1 MREFLSLLDGA
12 MPYVVLLPTG
22 QLNPD
27 IPDECRELIE
37 YVRFLVVARAKEPV
51 PAETYKK
58 EFRGDFRDEPAEE
71 PLQGGSLSIV
81 MMDNVAAAEM
91 AGDPAHFEESTAKVV
106 QPSPEVALDPDLFTG
121 EDE

>member
-22 QLNPD
+22 KLNPD

-37 YVRFLVVARAKEPV
+37 YVRLLVVARAKEPV
-51 PAETYKK
+51 PAETYEK
-58 EFRGDFRDEPAEE
+58 EFRGDFRDEAVGTVES
-71 PLQGGSLSIV
+71 QQNA
-81 MMDNVAAAEM
+81 MK
-91 AGDPAHFEESTAKVV
+91 AHFEESTAKVV

-121 EDE
+121 EEE